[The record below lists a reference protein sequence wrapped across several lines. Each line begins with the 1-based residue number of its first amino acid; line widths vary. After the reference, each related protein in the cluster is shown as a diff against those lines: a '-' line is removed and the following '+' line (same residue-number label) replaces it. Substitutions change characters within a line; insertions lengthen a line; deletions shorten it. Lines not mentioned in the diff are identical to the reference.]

1 MKEPSFSLPRLML
14 SPCFSSLVLPLPM
27 CCPLIVLPFRPVS
40 FHRARKFLPQFWRDS
55 GGEGGVS
62 GCRERSA
69 RRGVGA
75 HLLAGVLQ
83 PLGRDGGVS
92 AADGGEGVGA

>member
-40 FHRARKFLPQFWRDS
+40 FHRARKFLPQF
-55 GGEGGVS
+55 
-62 GCRERSA
+62 
-69 RRGVGA
+69 
-75 HLLAGVLQ
+75 
-83 PLGRDGGVS
+83 
-92 AADGGEGVGA
+92 

>member
-55 GGEGGVS
+55 GRRGGVS
-62 GCRERSA
+62 GCRERLGA
-69 RRGVGA
+69 GA

-83 PLGRDGGVS
+83 PLGGDGGVS
-92 AADGGEGVGA
+92 AADGGEGVRA